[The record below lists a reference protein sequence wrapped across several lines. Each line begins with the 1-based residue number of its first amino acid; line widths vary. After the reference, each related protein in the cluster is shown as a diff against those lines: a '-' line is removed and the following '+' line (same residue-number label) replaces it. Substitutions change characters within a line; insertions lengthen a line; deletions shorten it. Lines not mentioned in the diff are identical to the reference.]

1 LAASGAGKGMR
12 EEFAHPRLGAKH
24 RPRMSAPVYL
34 GCPVWAHAPWVGKFF
49 TTDARREDFLPQYAS
64 VFGTAEG
71 NATFYG
77 LPSAETVRKW
87 SAEAPREFRFAFKF
101 PRAITHDRRL
111 AGAAEETRELLGR
124 LAPLGERLGPFFLQL
139 HQSFGAR
146 DLPVLA
152 RYLDALPRE
161 FAYAVEVRAAEFFES
176 GEAECAF
183 DAMLAERGVDR
194 VNFDTR
200 GLFASAAK
208 DEHSM
213 DAKRKKPRV
222 PVRFTATARRPFVRF
237 VGDPHVPANRAL
249 LTEWALVV
257 ARWIAEGRT
266 PYFFVHHP
274 DDAQAPALA
283 RLFQE
288 LLREQTSVVPE
299 PSLWP
304 IERERARQPRQL
316 GLFE

>member
-1 LAASGAGKGMR
+1 
-12 EEFAHPRLGAKH
+12 
-24 RPRMSAPVYL
+24 MSARVYL

-77 LPSAETVRKW
+77 LPSADTVRKW
-87 SAEAPREFRFAFKF
+87 AAEAPADFRFAFKF

-111 AGAAEETRELLGR
+111 AGAEAETRELFAR

-146 DLPVLA
+146 ELPVLA
-152 RYLDALPRE
+152 AYLDALPKE
-161 FAYAVEVRAAEFFES
+161 FAYAVEVRASEFFAA
-176 GEAECAF
+176 GEDERAF
-183 DAMLAERGVDR
+183 DALLVERGVDR

-200 GLFASAAK
+200 GLFASKAD
-208 DEHSM
+208 DEHSL

-222 PVRFTATARRPFVRF
+222 PVRFTATGRRPFVRF
-237 VGDPHVPANRAL
+237 VGDPHVPANRAVL
-249 LTEWALVV
+249 SEWAGVV
-257 ARWIAEGRT
+257 ARWIEEGRT
-266 PYFFVHHP
+266 PYFFTHHP
-274 DDAQAPALA
+274 DDAHAPALA

-288 LLREQTSVVPE
+288 LLHERTAAVPE
-299 PSLWP
+299 PALWP